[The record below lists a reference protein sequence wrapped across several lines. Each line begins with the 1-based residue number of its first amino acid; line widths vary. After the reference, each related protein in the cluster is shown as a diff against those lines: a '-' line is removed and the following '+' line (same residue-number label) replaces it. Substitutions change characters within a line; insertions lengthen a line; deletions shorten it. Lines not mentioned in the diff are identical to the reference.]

1 MKMESDFKKCIAQK
15 KIYLAK
21 GIKKVARKELEVAKE
36 DLNSSKRDFKARDYK
51 WSISQSYYAMF
62 HAARAL
68 LFSAGYKE
76 RSHYC
81 LAIAIEHL
89 FCGKGKLSK
98 KLINSLSTARKLR
111 ELADYESEYTKNSA
125 EIVLERAE
133 EFIQITE
140 EILLVKKM

>member
-1 MKMESDFKKCIAQK
+1 MKSEFKKCLEQK

-21 GIKKVARKELEVAKE
+21 DIQRVARKELETAKG
-36 DLNSSKRDFKARDYK
+36 DLRSSKRDFRARDFK

-68 LFSAGYKE
+68 LYFAGYKE

-81 LAIAIEHL
+81 LAAALEHL
-89 FCGKGKLSK
+89 FSENETISA
-98 KLINSLSTARKLR
+98 KLINSLTTARKLR
-111 ELADYESEYTKNSA
+111 ELADYESEYTKKSA

-133 EFIQITE
+133 EFIATAEKVLFQKR
-140 EILLVKKM
+140 KK